1 MNTKRLA
8 VLASLLLMAGFSSYA
23 LAIPCAAPSSA
34 PNVADCSSTLADATS
49 ITIHKT
55 FTAPFTP
62 IDIVFTITN
71 PAPGAGPFGFA
82 VHETVVNS
90 TGFTWNDFHMRLGL
104 GTGAGFV
111 DFFPGQ
117 APDVEFGPLFGTANP
132 FTGFTATS
140 SAFSVV
146 ALSQHSPRALDFS
159 GGSVAPGGSVTFD
172 LSIVE
177 GFIDPPDV
185 FSFTF
190 RELPSLAPVPE
201 PATLVL
207 LGLGLAGL
215 GAMRRR
221 KA

>member
-34 PNVADCSSTLADATS
+34 PNVADCSSTVAGTTL
-49 ITIHKT
+49 ITIEKT
-55 FTAPFTP
+55 FTDPFTP

-71 PAPGAGPFGFA
+71 PAPGSGPFGFA

-117 APDVEFGPLFGTANP
+117 GPDVEFGPLFGPNP
-132 FTGFTATS
+132 FNGFTATS

-190 RELPSLAPVPE
+190 RELPSLATVPE